1 MQSLCW
7 CARGSHVHQSQ
18 WNTECR
24 APVATPSAGVTY
36 VSLSLSLSLYLYL
49 SLSLSLSMRGD
60 PEERAGRPADG
71 SRAIGD
77 QPSGRPRRRTQR
89 EIDQ

>member
-49 SLSLSLSMRGD
+49 SLSLSLSLYVYIYIYIHIHKCIYIYIYLYTHICTHNMYKH
-60 PEERAGRPADG
+60 
-71 SRAIGD
+71 I
-77 QPSGRPRRRTQR
+77 
-89 EIDQ
+89 